1 MKLKEYNKILS
12 ENKTLL
18 ELKGICKLYKV
29 KQSGKKEEIKNR
41 LYESMKKTYNSTV
54 IQRIWRKYMI
64 QRAYRINNYNIDEC
78 INTSD
83 FCTLDELHEIPRLH
97 FFSYIDS
104 DNRWFG
110 FDIHSFMKLINKNKE
125 EILNPYNREQ
135 IPIKEID
142 RANELSRLI
151 HIIEKRKRKKKKKKK
166 KTIMELFQ
174 LIDANG
180 YQTDI
185 DWFNELDKI
194 RLIHLV
200 KHLRDIWF
208 YRLQLSDDMKK
219 NICHPHGEPFINTR
233 LRGIQFMNIMSIQE
247 IVLQI
252 IENMITKGINNEH
265 NNLGINYVLCGFT
278 LVSPRA
284 AETLPWLYQAVI

>member
-1 MKLKEYNKILS
+1 MKLKEYKNLLS
-12 ENKTLL
+12 VNKTLL
-18 ELKGICKLYKV
+18 ELKAICKLYKV

-41 LYESMKKTYNSTV
+41 LYESMKKTYNSTL

-151 HIIEKRKRKKKKKKK
+151 HIIEKRKRKKKRKKK

-185 DWFNELDKI
+185 EWFNELDKI

-208 YRLQLSDDMKK
+208 YRLQLSDEMKK
-219 NICHPHGEPFINTR
+219 NICHPHGDPFINTR
-233 LRGIQFMNIMSIQE
+233 LRGIQYMNIISIQE
-247 IVLQI
+247 NVLQI
-252 IENMITKGINNEH
+252 IENMITKGINNEY